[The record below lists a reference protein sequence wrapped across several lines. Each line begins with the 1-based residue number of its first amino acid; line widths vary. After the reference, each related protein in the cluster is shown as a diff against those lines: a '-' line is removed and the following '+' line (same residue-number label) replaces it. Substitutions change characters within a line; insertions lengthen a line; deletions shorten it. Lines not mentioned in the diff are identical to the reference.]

1 MFAVDEGSGPAVLL
15 IHGQP
20 GTAADWTGVAHA
32 LRDRFRVLVP
42 DRPGYGRTG
51 GRALG
56 IVANAEAMANLLE
69 ERGAGGAIVAG
80 HSWGAGVAIAMA
92 ERHPERVRRLVLVN
106 PVTPGDR
113 LGLADRLL
121 AHERI
126 GPPFARGAFWVAG
139 SALAAPRV
147 RRVLRRTL
155 PGYGIERSADV
166 ARDLRS
172 GGAWRSFYVEQRAL
186 FSELPALRDGLSDLR
201 QPATVVVAANDRVT
215 DPAAGRRFAAQ
226 MGARLVEVPRA
237 GHLLP
242 MQAPEEVARAISDDP
257 R

>member
-20 GTAADWTGVAHA
+20 GTAADWTGVARA

-56 IVANAEAMANLLE
+56 IVGNAEAMANLLE
-69 ERGAGGAIVAG
+69 ETGAGEAIVAG

-92 ERHPERVRRLVLVN
+92 RRYPERVLRLVLVN

-113 LGLADRLL
+113 LGIVDKLLAD
-121 AHERI
+121 ERI

-166 ARDLRS
+166 ARDLRT

-186 FSELPALRDGLSDLR
+186 FSELPALREGLSDVR

-215 DPAAGRRFAAQ
+215 DPEAGRRFAAE

-242 MQAPEEVARAISDDP
+242 MQAPEEVARAIAD

>member
-1 MFAVDEGSGPAVLL
+1 MFAVDQGSGPAVLL

-20 GTAADWTGVAHA
+20 GTAADWAGVARE
-32 LRDRFRVLVP
+32 LRDSFRVLVP

-51 GRALG
+51 GRAQG
-56 IVANAEAMANLLE
+56 IVANAGAMANLLE
-69 ERGAGGAIVAG
+69 QRGASDAIVAG

-92 ERHPERVRRLVLVN
+92 ERYPEHVRRLVLVN

-121 AHERI
+121 ADERI
-126 GPPFARGAFWVAG
+126 GPPLTRGAFWVAG

-147 RRVLRRTL
+147 RRIMRRTL

-166 ARDLRS
+166 ARDLRT

-186 FSELPALRDGLSDLR
+186 FSELPALREGVPGLT

-215 DPAAGRRFAAQ
+215 DPAAGRRFAAEV
-226 MGARLVEVPRA
+226 GARLVEVPRA

-242 MQAPEEVARAISDDP
+242 MQAPEEVASAIAD

>member
-20 GTAADWTGVAHA
+20 GTGADWAGVAVA

-56 IVANAEAMANLLE
+56 IVANAQAMASLLE
-69 ERGAGGAIVAG
+69 ERGAGDAIVAG

-92 ERHPERVRRLVLVN
+92 ERWPERVRRLVLVN

-113 LGLADRLL
+113 LGLVDNLL
-121 AHERI
+121 ADERI

-166 ARDLRS
+166 ARDLRA

-186 FSELPALRDGLSDLR
+186 FSELPALRDGLADIG
-201 QPATVVVAANDRVT
+201 QPVTVVVAANDRVT
-215 DPAAGRRFAAQ
+215 DPEAGRSFAAQ
-226 MGARLVEVPRA
+226 TGARLVEVPRA

-242 MQAPEEVARAISDDP
+242 MQAPAEVANAIAD